1 MRECCCPLCSCGVNR
16 EGVRLAFRREIA
28 LYTNL
33 RALEGGRSYGAVR
46 SAKHFETIGK
56 SCDGVG
62 AVFAGIFY
70 YRLL

>member
-1 MRECCCPLCSCGVNR
+1 M
-16 EGVRLAFRREIA
+16 RLAFRREIA

-46 SAKHFETIGK
+46 RAKHFETIGK
-56 SCDGVG
+56 SGDGVG
-62 AVFAGIFY
+62 AVFADVLY

>member
-1 MRECCCPLCSCGVNR
+1 M
-16 EGVRLAFRREIA
+16 RLAFRREIA